1 MFSPLFDYCFCR
13 NKSSLNST
21 HQHRTCVKEPEH
33 LVMQDLNDAGEN
45 SISRTSRGT
54 KLLTLFFTTTVMILL
69 MLKLQDKNILNWFG
83 GKNKKMC
90 KTKWIFFNKGAD
102 LSVCLSLNWQ
112 ACCLTPHWPGFPLV
126 PYLFEKWMDFW
137 ELADCTAV
145 SRKAKW
151 NCAVPLQGN
160 SHVHRDWHFLLISF
174 SFPACG
180 CKIWESLYKGL
191 FSFLQPHHFLDAK
204 WKLNLNWKVKLQ

>member
-1 MFSPLFDYCFCR
+1 MMQGKLASVEEEAEEPSGWPFFHNCR
-13 NKSSLNST
+13 HDFVDVKTAGQEYFKLIWGKETRN
-21 HQHRTCVKEPEH
+21 CVK
-33 LVMQDLNDAGEN
+33 LSD
-45 SISRTSRGT
+45 
-54 KLLTLFFTTTVMILL
+54 F
-69 MLKLQDKNILNWFG
+69 
-83 GKNKKMC
+83 
-90 KTKWIFFNKGAD
+90 FFNKGAD
-102 LSVCLSLNWQ
+102 LSVCLGLNWQ
-112 ACCLTPHWPGFPLV
+112 ARCLTRHWPGFPLV

-160 SHVHRDWHFLLISF
+160 SHVHPDWHFLLISF

-191 FSFLQPHHFLDAK
+191 FSFLQPHHFLCAK
-204 WKLNLNWKVKLQ
+204 WKLNLNWKVKLR